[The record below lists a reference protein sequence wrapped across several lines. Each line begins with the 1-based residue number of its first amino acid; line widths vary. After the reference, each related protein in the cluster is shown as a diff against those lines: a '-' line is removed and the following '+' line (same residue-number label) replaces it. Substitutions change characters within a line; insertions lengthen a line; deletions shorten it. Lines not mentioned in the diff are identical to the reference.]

1 MIRLLLLL
9 DGLAGGVAGSL
20 LVRLGADAANV
31 LFLVALGG
39 FGLALLWILWVRAN
53 PPPVYGLGAPPPP
66 PDGPAPLPEVQ
77 VICYRGNGQATV
89 LRGELLLPMEHMM

>member
-9 DGLAGGVAGSL
+9 GGLAGGVTGSL
-20 LVRLGADAANV
+20 LARLGADVVNV

-39 FGLALLWILWVRAN
+39 FGLAFLWILWVRAN

-66 PDGPAPLPEVQ
+66 DSPAPLPKVQ
-77 VICYRGNGQATV
+77 VISYRGNDQATM
-89 LRGELLLPMEHMM
+89 LWGELLLPADGAG